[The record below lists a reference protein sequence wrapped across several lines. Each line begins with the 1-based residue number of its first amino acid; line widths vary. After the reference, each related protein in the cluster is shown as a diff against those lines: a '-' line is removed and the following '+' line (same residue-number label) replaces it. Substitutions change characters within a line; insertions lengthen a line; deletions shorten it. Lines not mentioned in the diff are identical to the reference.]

1 MWQSPFY
8 TVRATRYGIEGVAVA
23 WLLRVA
29 VDTLSMVF
37 LVQRLEG
44 NSKGFVWLVI
54 GCTVSAM
61 VLLGL
66 AGEIDSLPGRMS
78 LLCLLLLACGI
89 FLPRQ
94 LRLLGQATSSFNPSI
109 KP

>member
-1 MWQSPFY
+1 
-8 TVRATRYGIEGVAVA
+8 
-23 WLLRVA
+23 
-29 VDTLSMVF
+29 MVL

-44 NSKGFVWLVI
+44 NSKGFAWLVI
-54 GCTVSAM
+54 GSTVSAM

-66 AGEIDSLPGRMS
+66 AGEIDSSLGRVS

-94 LRLLGQATSSFNPSI
+94 LRLLGQATSRSNPSI